1 MTIESRPQ
9 LKILHGISG
18 AKQATGLA
26 VVIDVF
32 RAFSVA
38 CYAFEQG
45 VERIIPVADVE
56 TAFQLKEQ
64 MPDVVL
70 VGERKG
76 RKIAGF
82 DMGNSPTAIL
92 KANLSGK
99 TMVHTTSNGTQG
111 IANAKQA
118 TQIMTGSFVNAKA
131 IADYIR
137 TNAISDVS
145 LVCMGNGS
153 QQAIEDTLCA
163 EYIRDLVA
171 GQPTNVDHIRETIR
185 RSQSAS
191 RFFDPTR
198 EEAPESDLELCLDA
212 NRYPFVLPVQ
222 PDDQHTP
229 LKVTRRKGHDFV
241 VIGADDSEREQETLY
256 VLQNRYLMDQIT
268 NSLQTLS
275 TGKGY
280 SPTQEQ
286 LNEILSV

>member
-1 MTIESRPQ
+1 MTIDSPPQ

-26 VVIDVF
+26 VIIDVF

-45 VERIIPVADVE
+45 VKQILPVADIE
-56 TAFQLKEQ
+56 TAFELKKR

-76 RKIAGF
+76 RKVAGF
-82 DMGNSPTAIL
+82 DIGNSPTAIL
-92 KANLSGK
+92 KADLSGK

-137 TNAISDVS
+137 SNAISDVS
-145 LVCMGNGS
+145 LVCMGNRS

-171 GQPTNVDHIRETIR
+171 GQPTNVEHIREIIR
-185 RSQSAS
+185 RSQSAR

-198 EEAPESDLELCLDA
+198 EEAPESDLELCLDVD
-212 NRYPFVLPVQ
+212 RFPFVLPVE
-222 PDDQHTP
+222 PYEEE
-229 LKVTRRKGHDFV
+229 FV
-241 VIGADDSEREQETLY
+241 SISLSADS
-256 VLQNRYLMDQIT
+256 
-268 NSLQTLS
+268 
-275 TGKGY
+275 
-280 SPTQEQ
+280 
-286 LNEILSV
+286 